1 MQCGVAQRWGRT
13 TLAGMVGFLATLTA
27 GCGGV
32 GSMLDVLGMPF
43 PYVGGT
49 GGTTGPG
56 TSGRQTGST
65 IGTGTSGFTDPCAEP
80 QARKFIRISMRNY
93 AEDHVHYFMV
103 LVAYVNGTEYPEG
116 AVCPDDVALYT
127 SFGYTQV
134 RAGESLPFGNLCIRG
149 PALVYFHRSGQF
161 RSTGGVSGS
170 TLASAVGPA
179 QGASPTYDNA
189 FTSAGM
195 MVPVPNEIYFHNPG
209 TTSSGQALK
218 VSRSRPAPCD
228 TTIVSTAD
236 PDCQQDAFYYVDET
250 DRITGSTALGSGSGR
265 RVASDIQGTGC
276 ECRGLQAP
284 RHVLAPS
291 GRSALAAGCDEFF
304 RGGRIDFAFVREDTD
319 PPYPQLLWRVTD
331 ASGATAHDFDV
342 RANIR

>member
-1 MQCGVAQRWGRT
+1 MRFSGASWSVRT
-13 TLAGMVGFLATLTA
+13 AGTAILGLLGGLAG

-32 GSMLDVLGMPF
+32 GSVLDILGN
-43 PYVGGT
+43 PYALVGG
-49 GGTTGPG
+49 GDRVVGPG
-56 TSGRQTGST
+56 TSGRQPGST
-65 IGTGTSGFTDPCAEP
+65 LGPGTGVFTDPCAEP
-80 QARKFIRISMRNY
+80 QARKFVRIAMRNY
-93 AEDHVHYFMV
+93 AEDHVHYFLV

-134 RAGESLPFGNLCIRG
+134 RAGESQAFGNLCIRG
-149 PALVYFHRSGQF
+149 PALLYFHRSGQF
-161 RSTGGVSGS
+161 RTAGGVAGS
-170 TLASAVGPA
+170 TLASAIAPA
-179 QGASPTYDNA
+179 QGASPTYDNI

-209 TTSSGQALK
+209 TTSAAQALK
-218 VSRSRPAPCD
+218 VSRSRLAPCD
-228 TTIVSTAD
+228 LTIVTTAD
-236 PDCQQDAFYYVDET
+236 PECQQDAFYYVDET
-250 DRITGSTALGSGSGR
+250 DRVTGSTALGSGSGR
-265 RVASDIQGTGC
+265 RVAADIQGTGC

-284 RHVLAPS
+284 RQVLAPS

-319 PPYPQLLWRVTD
+319 PPFPQLVWRVTD
-331 ASGATAHDFDV
+331 AGGARAHDFDV